1 MSVGIKCTAC
11 GHVSPIGRLFCAKC
25 GAKLDVT
32 LIVKDREVSPARRV
46 YRAVRV
52 VFLLAL
58 LLALVQLVRP
68 AKPVGE
74 TGSAADA
81 AQLATR
87 LNRLYEGHQ
96 AGQPVQEIATERE
109 INGYFAS
116 LLLSTEENGGARVVA
131 VDLESFNVHVN
142 TNGAVLVWS
151 TRVGKLPVT
160 YEVTGVPGLAGG
172 EFTFEVQRIR
182 AGHLPLPRSAYPW
195 ATARLYRLF
204 ANLNAERNLL
214 NSLNEIRTGDR
225 RVLARVA
232 GAR

>member
-32 LIVKDREVSPARRV
+32 LIVTGSEISPARRV

-68 AKPVGE
+68 VAPRGE
-74 TGSAADA
+74 AGSAADA
-81 AQLATR
+81 TQLTAR
-87 LNRLYEGHQ
+87 MNRLYEGRL

-109 INGYFAS
+109 INGYFSS
-116 LLLSTEENGGARVVA
+116 LLLAKDEEGGAGLVA
-131 VDLESFNVHVN
+131 TDLESFNVHVH
-142 TNGAVLVWS
+142 TSGAVLLWS

-160 YEVTGVPGLAGG
+160 YEIAGVPGVADGA
-172 EFTFEVQRIR
+172 FTFAVQRIR
-182 AGHLPLPRSAYPW
+182 AGHLPLPRAAHPW
-195 ATARLYRLF
+195 ATRRLF
-204 ANLNAERNLL
+204 RLFENLEAER
-214 NSLNEIRTGDR
+214 SLMNTLTEIRTGDR
-225 RVLARVA
+225 RVLAR
-232 GAR
+232 GGGSR